1 MHTPHSLTHP
11 HSLYPTNYTS
21 LTFIQTH
28 SQSSFKAH
36 SSHIHTLTLSPHSA
50 HSSHIHTQTH
60 SYFNAHSSHILTHA
74 HTLNLHLMHT
84 TLTLTHLHSLCP
96 TNYNPLTI
104 THTHSQYSF
113 NIHSHSP
120 SLNLSHNQT
129 HSLPL
134 IHYSIYTHLNSILLT
149 LWLSLACYPQTPGGS
164 PADTK
169 PYTQSVI
176 YSLWYTLWY
185 CDILHEWQ
193 NQVNLEWPF
202 CHCNS
207 HR

>member
-21 LTFIQTH
+21 LTFTQTH

-60 SYFNAHSSHILTHA
+60 SYFNVHFSHILTHA

-113 NIHSHSP
+113 NIHSHL
-120 SLNLSHNQT
+120 SLTLTQ
-129 HSLPL
+129 SLPHSDSLCTTHTLLHLHTLKLNPPDTLTFPGMLPSDAGGLPSGYETLHSVSHLLSL
-134 IHYSIYTHLNSILLT
+134 IHTLIL
-149 LWLSLACYPQTPGGS
+149 
-164 PADTK
+164 
-169 PYTQSVI
+169 
-176 YSLWYTLWY
+176 
-185 CDILHEWQ
+185 
-193 NQVNLEWPF
+193 
-202 CHCNS
+202 
-207 HR
+207 

>member
-21 LTFIQTH
+21 LTFTQTH

-60 SYFNAHSSHILTHA
+60 SYFNAHSSHILTHE

-96 TNYNPLTI
+96 TNYNPLLSQSLAHSLFFFNAHSSL
-104 THTHSQYSF
+104 THT
-113 NIHSHSP
+113 P
-120 SLNLSHNQT
+120 SLTVSHKLHFSHFHTDTLSIF
-129 HSLPL
+129 L
-134 IHYSIYTHLNSILLT
+134 
-149 LWLSLACYPQTPGGS
+149 
-164 PADTK
+164 
-169 PYTQSVI
+169 
-176 YSLWYTLWY
+176 
-185 CDILHEWQ
+185 
-193 NQVNLEWPF
+193 
-202 CHCNS
+202 
-207 HR
+207 

>member
-36 SSHIHTLTLSPHSA
+36 SSPHSA
-50 HSSHIHTQTH
+50 SSSHIHTQTH

-104 THTHSQYSF
+104 THTLSIPLIYTLTHPHSIFPTIRLTLYHSYTTPFTHTWTQSSWHFDFPWHVTLRRRGAPQRIQNLTLSQSF
-113 NIHSHSP
+113 TP
-120 SLNLSHNQT
+120 FDT
-129 HSLPL
+129 HSD
-134 IHYSIYTHLNSILLT
+134 IVIFYMNDKIRSILNDHLVT
-149 LWLSLACYPQTPGGS
+149 AIPIDKIMYKTF
-164 PADTK
+164 K
-169 PYTQSVI
+169 M
-176 YSLWYTLWY
+176 
-185 CDILHEWQ
+185 
-193 NQVNLEWPF
+193 
-202 CHCNS
+202 
-207 HR
+207 

>member
-36 SSHIHTLTLSPHSA
+36 SSHIHTFTLSPHSA

-104 THTHSQYSF
+104 THTLSVFLYHSYTTPFTHTWTQSSWHFDFPWHVTLRRRGAPQRIQNITLSQSF
-113 NIHSHSP
+113 T
-120 SLNLSHNQT
+120 LLDT
-129 HSLPL
+129 HSD
-134 IHYSIYTHLNSILLT
+134 IVIFYMNDKIRSILNDHFVTAIPIDKIMYKTFKL
-149 LWLSLACYPQTPGGS
+149 
-164 PADTK
+164 
-169 PYTQSVI
+169 
-176 YSLWYTLWY
+176 
-185 CDILHEWQ
+185 
-193 NQVNLEWPF
+193 
-202 CHCNS
+202 
-207 HR
+207 

>member
-1 MHTPHSLTHP
+1 MPSSQKRVYFFPFWLP
-11 HSLYPTNYTS
+11 RQLYFVRFST
-21 LTFIQTH
+21 LKKHTH
-28 SQSSFKAH
+28 SHSP
-36 SSHIHTLTLSPHSA
+36 SSHTYSPQCTLLSHWHTFTHCVPQITILSQS
-50 HSSHIHTQTH
+50 
-60 SYFNAHSSHILTHA
+60 
-74 HTLNLHLMHT
+74 
-84 TLTLTHLHSLCP
+84 
-96 TNYNPLTI
+96 
-104 THTHSQYSF
+104 HTHSQYSF
-113 NIHSHSP
+113 NIQSHSP

-207 HR
+207 HW